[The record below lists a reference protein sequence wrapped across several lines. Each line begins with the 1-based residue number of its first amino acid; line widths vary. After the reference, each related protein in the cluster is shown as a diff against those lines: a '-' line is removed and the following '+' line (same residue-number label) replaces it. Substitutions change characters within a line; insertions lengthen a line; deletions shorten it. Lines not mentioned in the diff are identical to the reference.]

1 MRMAN
6 KFLGEKLR
14 LARLLNGMTLKEL
27 GDAVTASRQFI
38 HQLEG
43 DIRQPPE
50 DMLYALCET
59 LSVRKNF
66 FYKKLDNDVKFEH
79 CHFRKRKT
87 TPVGLA
93 NRVCSYSTI
102 FEELVGFL
110 SEYVEFPEPDV
121 PDLSN
126 NADTYT
132 NLEIE
137 EAAESCRKHWKLGLD
152 NPIENITNVLE
163 NAGVVI
169 TSFSGVSEKVD
180 ALSLYR
186 KRPIIIR
193 NSAKE
198 SPCRLKFDLAH
209 ECGHFVL
216 HNGTETGDIITES
229 EANRFASAFIFPR
242 SSFVR
247 EFTRNFVVNRES
259 SWQPIYQLKIR
270 WGMSLKAII
279 YRAHFL
285 KIISSQQYRAANVRL
300 SKTGQTKNEK
310 FDDRVEKEVPELL
323 TSSIKLLNQAL
334 GINFS
339 KLADRLHI
347 TPETLSTITGIP
359 VPENEEKTNIEP
371 FYRR

>member
-1 MRMAN
+1 MIEV
-6 KFLGEKLR
+6 FLGEKLR
-14 LARLLNGMTLKEL
+14 LARLLNGLTLKEL

-50 DMLYALCET
+50 DMLYALCEA
-59 LSVRKNF
+59 LSVRRDF
-66 FYKKLDNDVKFEH
+66 FYQKLENDVKFEQ

-93 NRVCSYSTI
+93 NRVCSYSTV
-102 FEELVGFL
+102 FEELVEFL
-110 SEYVEFPEPDV
+110 SQYLEFPESNV
-121 PDLSN
+121 PDYSN

-137 EAAESCRKHWKLGLD
+137 EAAESCRKYWGLGLD
-152 NPIENITNVLE
+152 NPIENVTNVLE

-169 TSFSGVSEKVD
+169 TTFSGVSEKVD

-193 NSAKE
+193 NGAKK
-198 SPCRLKFDLAH
+198 SPCRLRFDLAH

-216 HNGTETGDIITES
+216 HNGTETGDTVTES
-229 EANRFASAFIFPR
+229 EADRFSSAFIFPR
-242 SSFVR
+242 SAFIR
-247 EFTRNFVVNRES
+247 EFPRDFIVSRET
-259 SWQPIYQLKIR
+259 SWHPLYQLKVR

-310 FDDRVEKEVPELL
+310 FDSDVNIEVPELL
-323 TSSIKLLNQAL
+323 KSSIELLGSEIGL
-334 GINFS
+334 SFS
-339 KLADRLHI
+339 KIAENLHI
-347 TPETLSTITGIP
+347 APEMLSIVTGISI
-359 VPENEEKTNIEP
+359 PEKEEISNVEP
-371 FYRR
+371 LFR

>member
-1 MRMAN
+1 MAN

-50 DMLYALCET
+50 DMLYALCES
-59 LSVRKNF
+59 LSVRENF
-66 FYKKLDNDVKFEH
+66 FYQELVNDVKFEQ

-102 FEELVGFL
+102 FEELVEFL
-110 SEYVEFPEPDV
+110 SQYLEFPEPNV
-121 PDLSN
+121 PDYSN
-126 NADTYT
+126 NDDTYT

-137 EAAESCRKHWKLGLD
+137 DAAESCRKYWGLGLD

-163 NAGVVI
+163 NSGVVI
-169 TSFSGVSEKVD
+169 TTFSGVSEKVD
-180 ALSLYR
+180 ALSLNR

-193 NSAKE
+193 NSAKP
-198 SPCRLKFDLAH
+198 SPCRLRFDLAH

-216 HNGTETGDIITES
+216 HNGTETGNTVTES
-229 EANRFASAFIFPR
+229 EADRFASAFIFPR
-242 SSFVR
+242 ASFLK
-247 EFTRNFVVNRES
+247 EFPRNFIASSES
-259 SWQPIYQLKIR
+259 SWRPLYLLKIR

-285 KIISSQQYRAANVRL
+285 KIISSQQYRSANVRL
-300 SKTGQTKNEK
+300 SKTGQSKVER
-310 FDDRVEKEVPELL
+310 FDEQIETEVPGLLKSSIELL
-323 TSSIKLLNQAL
+323 GDEL
-334 GINFS
+334 GITFS
-339 KLADRLHI
+339 KISGHLNIR
-347 TPETLSTITGIP
+347 PEMLSVITGIP
-359 VPENEEKTNIEP
+359 VPETEGANNIEP
-371 FYRR
+371 LFRR

>member
-1 MRMAN
+1 MTN

-50 DMLYALCET
+50 DMLYALCES
-59 LSVRKNF
+59 LLVRKDF
-66 FYKKLDNDVKFEH
+66 FYQELVNDVKFEQ

-102 FEELVGFL
+102 FEELVEFL
-110 SEYVEFPEPDV
+110 SQYLEFPEPNV
-121 PDLSN
+121 PDYSN

-137 EAAESCRKHWKLGLD
+137 EAAESCRKHWGLGLD

-163 NAGVVI
+163 NSGVVI
-169 TSFSGVSEKVD
+169 TTFSGVSEKVD
-180 ALSLYR
+180 ALSLNR

-193 NSAKE
+193 NSAKA
-198 SPCRLKFDLAH
+198 SPCRLRFDLAH

-216 HNGTETGDIITES
+216 HNGIETGDTVTES
-229 EANRFASAFIFPR
+229 EADRFASAFIFPR
-242 SSFVR
+242 SSFLK
-247 EFTRNFVVNRES
+247 EFPRNFIASREA
-259 SWQPIYQLKIR
+259 SWRPLYQLKIR

-285 KIISSQQYRAANVRL
+285 NIISSQQYRSANVRL
-300 SKTGQTKNEK
+300 SKTGQSK
-310 FDDRVEKEVPELL
+310 VERYDECIEIEAPELL
-323 TSSIKLLNQAL
+323 KSSIGLLGDEV
-334 GINFS
+334 GISFS
-339 KLADRLHI
+339 KIAGNLNIR
-347 TPETLSTITGIP
+347 PEMLSVITGIP
-359 VPENEEKTNIEP
+359 VPEIKDDNNIEP
-371 FYRR
+371 LFRR

>member
-1 MRMAN
+1 MTN

-14 LARLLNGMTLKEL
+14 LARLLNGLTLKEL

-59 LSVRKNF
+59 LSVKKDF
-66 FYKKLDNDVKFEH
+66 FYEEFENDVKFEQ

-93 NRVCSYSTI
+93 NRVCSYSTV
-102 FEELVGFL
+102 FEALVEFL
-110 SEYVEFPEPDV
+110 SQYIEFPESDV

-126 NADTYT
+126 NADNYS

-137 EAAESCRKHWKLGLD
+137 EAAEACRKHWNLGLD
-152 NPIENITNVLE
+152 NPIDNITNILE

-169 TSFSGVSEKVD
+169 TTFSGVSDKVD

-186 KRPIIIR
+186 KNPIIIR
-193 NSAKE
+193 NDAKE
-198 SPCRLKFDLAH
+198 SPCRLRFDLAH

-216 HNGTETGDIITES
+216 HNGIETGDSITES
-229 EANRFASAFIFPR
+229 EADRFASAFLFPR
-242 SSFVR
+242 SAFLN
-247 EFTRNFVVNRES
+247 EFPKTFLPNREA
-259 SWQPIYQLKIR
+259 SWQPLYKLKIR

-285 KIISSQQYRAANVRL
+285 KIISSQQYRAANVKL
-300 SKTGQTKNEK
+300 SKSGQTKVERYDEILTREK
-310 FDDRVEKEVPELL
+310 PQLLQDSFELL
-323 TSSIKLLNQAL
+323 RDEA
-334 GINFS
+334 GITFS
-339 KLADRLHI
+339 RIADNLHI
-347 TPETLSTITGIP
+347 TPQMLSTITGMPIP
-359 VPENEEKTNIEP
+359 MYEVQNNVEP
-371 FYRR
+371 LFR